1 VARYGGSLLK
11 GRHTVRV
18 TRISAAIAICGT
30 LILAGAAV
38 RADAA
43 NSNPPKLDITAETS
57 LSLADALQLAL
68 ANNLTYQAAAQDVSV
83 AEARVIQAGAGRVPS
98 LSAGYSF
105 VHTQNAAFFNFQAP
119 GPGGKLVNKPIF
131 FSATYLNNVDAT
143 LKYALYSGG
152 TVQAAI
158 GQAAAGLSAAQ
169 STYAAQ
175 RATVIRDVTNAY
187 FQLIESQRG
196 TAIADQTVA
205 VANANLKT
213 ANDGLSAGTLAKAD
227 VLRQEVSLANAQV
240 RDIQAS
246 SGASLANATL
256 ANLLNVNLGSQIRPT
271 EELAAATPS
280 FSLSDVLADATSHR
294 YEIGA
299 ARAAVDIADS
309 AVKAAR
315 SGSLPAVVL
324 QVSDASSKPNFE
336 NVPQP
341 QLSETL
347 AVTWKLFD
355 GGLTHGKVAEATA
368 DVEKAKINLKQL
380 SNGIDLEVRQAYFNY
395 TAAQAQVGANKA
407 GQDAADE
414 SLRVSQIRFK
424 SGVGTSLELADALLA
439 DESARTDYVNAQAN
453 LRIALTALQRAAG
466 LL

>member
-1 VARYGGSLLK
+1 
-11 GRHTVRV
+11 VRV
-18 TRISAAIAICGT
+18 PRITTLVALCGV
-30 LILAGAAV
+30 LVFSGAQA
-38 RADAA
+38 RADANTSA
-43 NSNPPKLDITAETS
+43 APKPDAGVHTS

-68 ANNLTYQAAAQDVSV
+68 ANNLSYQAAAQDVKV

-98 LSAGYSF
+98 LSTGYSF

-131 FSATYLNNVDAT
+131 FSATYLNNVNAT
-143 LKYALYSGG
+143 LDYALYSGG
-152 TVQAAI
+152 AVQAAV

-169 STYAAQ
+169 SDYAAQ
-175 RATVIRDVTNAY
+175 RATVIP
-187 FQLIESQRG
+187 
-196 TAIADQTVA
+196 DQTVS
-205 VANANLKT
+205 VAEQNLKT

-227 VLRQEVSLANAQV
+227 VLRQEVTLANAQV
-240 RDIQAS
+240 RDIQVKAD
-246 SGASLANATL
+246 ASLANATL
-256 ANLLNVNLGSQIRPT
+256 ANLLNVNLGSQIEPT

-280 FSLSDVLADATSHR
+280 YALDDVLADATSR
-294 YEIGA
+294 RNELGA
-299 ARAAVDIADS
+299 ARAAVDIADE

-315 SGSLPAVVL
+315 SGTLPAIAL

-368 DVEKAKINLKQL
+368 DVAKAKINYKQL
-380 SNGIDLEVRQAYFNY
+380 SNGVDLEVRQAYFNY
-395 TAAQAQVGANKA
+395 TAAQAQVGANKSA
-407 GQDAADE
+407 QDAADE
-414 SLRVSQIRFK
+414 SLRVSQLRFK
-424 SGVGTSLELADALLA
+424 SGVGTSLELSDALLA
-439 DESARTDYVNAQAN
+439 DSTARTDYVNAQAN
-453 LRIALTALQRAAG
+453 LRIALTELQRAAG

>member
-1 VARYGGSLLK
+1 
-11 GRHTVRV
+11 VRV
-18 TRISAAIAICGT
+18 TSFSAAAAICGA
-30 LILAGAAV
+30 IFLASPAAQAGQTNV
-38 RADAA
+38 DQ
-43 NSNPPKLDITAETS
+43 PQTASTTRTS

-68 ANNLTYQAAAQDVSV
+68 ANNLSYQASAQDVS
-83 AEARVIQAGAGRVPS
+83 AAQARVIQAGAGRVPK
-98 LSAGYSF
+98 LSADYSF
-105 VHTQNAAFFNFQAP
+105 VHTQNPAFFNFQAP
-119 GPGGKLVNKPIF
+119 GPGGKLVTKPIF
-131 FSATYLNNVDAT
+131 FSATNLNNVDAT
-143 LKYALYSGG
+143 LQYALYSGG
-152 TVQAAI
+152 AVQAAI

-169 STYAAQ
+169 SDYAAQ

-187 FQLIESQRG
+187 FQLIEAQRG

-205 VANANLKT
+205 VAKENLKT

-227 VLRQEVSLANAQV
+227 VLRQQVALANAQV
-240 RDIQAS
+240 RDIQA
-246 SGASLANATL
+246 GAAASLANAAL
-256 ANLLNVNLGSQIRPT
+256 ANLLNVNLGSQIDPT

-280 FSLSDVLADATSHR
+280 FALSDVLADATGHR
-294 YEIGA
+294 YELGA
-299 ARAAVDIADS
+299 ARAAVDIAAA

-315 SGSLPAVVL
+315 SGALPFITV
-324 QVSDASSKPNFE
+324 QVADASSKPNFE

-355 GGLTHGKVAEATA
+355 GGLTHGKVAEANA

-424 SGVGTSLELADALLA
+424 SGVGTSLELADALLDDA
-439 DESARTDYVNAQAN
+439 QARTDYVNAQAN

>member
-1 VARYGGSLLK
+1 LK
-11 GRHTVRV
+11 GRQTVRV
-18 TRISAAIAICGT
+18 TRISSAIAICGA
-30 LILAGAAV
+30 LFFAGAAAQ
-38 RADAA
+38 ADPTSAA
-43 NSNPPKLDITAETS
+43 QPQSVSPARTT

-68 ANNLTYQAAAQDVSV
+68 ANNLAYQASAQDVS
-83 AEARVIQAGAGRVPS
+83 AAQARVVQAGAGRVPS
-98 LSAGYSF
+98 LSVGYSY
-105 VHTQNAAFFNFQAP
+105 VGTKDAAFFNFQAP
-119 GPGGKLVNKPIF
+119 GPGGKLINKPIF

-143 LKYALYSGG
+143 LRYALYSGG
-152 TVQAAI
+152 AVQAAI

-169 STYAAQ
+169 SNFAAQ

-187 FQLIESQRG
+187 FQLIEAQRG

-205 VANANLKT
+205 VARENLKT

-227 VLRQEVSLANAQV
+227 VLRQEVALANAQV
-240 RDIQAS
+240 RDIQANA
-246 SGASLANATL
+246 GASLANAAL
-256 ANLLNVNLGSQIRPT
+256 ANLLNVNLGSQIEPT
-271 EELAAATPS
+271 EGLAAATPS
-280 FSLSDVLADATSHR
+280 FALGDVLADATTHR
-294 YEIGA
+294 YELGA
-299 ARAAVDIADS
+299 ARAAVDIADA

-315 SGSLPAVVL
+315 SGSLPAIVL

-395 TAAQAQVGANKA
+395 TAAQAQVGANKS

-414 SLRVSQIRFK
+414 SLRVSQLRFK

-439 DESARTDYVNAQAN
+439 DASARTDYVNAQAN

>member
-1 VARYGGSLLK
+1 
-11 GRHTVRV
+11 VRV
-18 TRISAAIAICGT
+18 PRITTLVALCGV
-30 LILAGAAV
+30 LVFSGAQA
-38 RADAA
+38 RADANTSA
-43 NSNPPKLDITAETS
+43 APKPDAGVHTS

-68 ANNLTYQAAAQDVSV
+68 ANNLSYQAAAQDVKV

-98 LSAGYSF
+98 LSTGYSF

-131 FSATYLNNVDAT
+131 FSATYLNNVNAT
-143 LKYALYSGG
+143 LDYALYSGG
-152 TVQAAI
+152 AVQAAV

-169 STYAAQ
+169 SDYAAQ

-187 FQLIESQRG
+187 FQLIEAQRG
-196 TAIADQTVA
+196 TAIADQTVS
-205 VANANLKT
+205 VAEQNLKT

-227 VLRQEVSLANAQV
+227 VLRQEVTLANAQV
-240 RDIQAS
+240 RDIQVKAD
-246 SGASLANATL
+246 ASLANATL
-256 ANLLNVNLGSQIRPT
+256 ANLLNVNLGSQIEPT

-280 FSLSDVLADATSHR
+280 YALDDVLADATSR
-294 YEIGA
+294 RNELGA
-299 ARAAVDIADS
+299 ARAAVDIADE

-315 SGSLPAVVL
+315 SGTLPAIAL

-368 DVEKAKINLKQL
+368 DVAKAKINYKQL
-380 SNGIDLEVRQAYFNY
+380 SNGVDLEVRQAYFNY
-395 TAAQAQVGANKA
+395 TAAQAQVGANKSA
-407 GQDAADE
+407 QDAADE
-414 SLRVSQIRFK
+414 SLRVSQLRFK
-424 SGVGTSLELADALLA
+424 SGVGTSLELSDALLA
-439 DESARTDYVNAQAN
+439 DSTARTDYVNAQAN
-453 LRIALTALQRAAG
+453 LRIALTELQRAAG

>member
-1 VARYGGSLLK
+1 MRATNL
-11 GRHTVRV
+11 
-18 TRISAAIAICGT
+18 SAAVAICGA
-30 LILAGAAV
+30 ILFIGSAALASPTNV
-38 RADAA
+38 EQPRSESA
-43 NSNPPKLDITAETS
+43 THTS

-68 ANNLTYQAAAQDVSV
+68 ANNLAYQASAQDVSV
-83 AEARVIQAGAGRVPS
+83 AQARVVQAGAGRIPS
-98 LSAGYSF
+98 LSIGASH

-119 GPGGKLVNKPIF
+119 GPGGKLINKPIF

-143 LKYALYSGG
+143 LQYALYTGG
-152 TVQAAI
+152 AVQAAI
-158 GQAAAGLSAAQ
+158 GQAAAGLSAAE
-169 STYAAQ
+169 SNFAAQ
-175 RATVIRDVTNAY
+175 RATVIRDVTDAY
-187 FQLIESQRG
+187 FQLIEAQRG
-196 TAIADQTVA
+196 TAIADQSVA
-205 VANANLKT
+205 VAKANFKT
-213 ANDGLSAGTLAKAD
+213 AEDGLNAGTLAKAD
-227 VLRQEVSLANAQV
+227 VLRQQVALANAQV
-240 RDIQAS
+240 RDIQAG
-246 SGASLANATL
+246 SGASLANAAL
-256 ANLLNVNLGSQIRPT
+256 ANLLNVNLGSQIQPT

-280 FSLSDVLADATSHR
+280 FALADVLADATTHR
-294 YEIGA
+294 YELGA
-299 ARAAVDIADS
+299 ARAAVDIADE
-309 AVKAAR
+309 AVKGAR
-315 SGSLPAVVL
+315 SGTLPAITL

-347 AVTWKLFD
+347 AMTWKLFD
-355 GGLTHGKVAEATA
+355 GGLTHGKVAEARA

-407 GQDAADE
+407 AQDAADE
-414 SLRVSQIRFK
+414 SLRVSQLRFK

>member
-1 VARYGGSLLK
+1 
-11 GRHTVRV
+11 VRV
-18 TRISAAIAICGT
+18 TRFSAAIAICGAF
-30 LILAGAAV
+30 ILSAAAV

-43 NSNPPKLDITAETS
+43 NSNPPKLEIVTETS

-68 ANNLTYQAAAQDVSV
+68 ANNLSYRSAAQDVKV

-98 LSAGYSF
+98 LSAGYSY
-105 VHTQNAAFFNFQAP
+105 VGTKNAAFFNFQTP
-119 GPGGKLVNKPIF
+119 GPGGKLVNKQIF
-131 FSATYLNNVDAT
+131 FSATYLNNVNAT
-143 LKYALYSGG
+143 LQYALYTGG
-152 TVQAAI
+152 AVQAAV

-169 STYAAQ
+169 SDYAAQ

-187 FQLIESQRG
+187 FQLIEAQRG
-196 TAIADQTVA
+196 TAIADQTVS
-205 VANANLKT
+205 VAEQNLKT
-213 ANDGLSAGTLAKAD
+213 ANDGLAAGTLAKAD
-227 VLRQEVSLANAQV
+227 VLRQEVTLADAQV
-240 RDIQAS
+240 RDIQIKAD
-246 SGASLANATL
+246 ALLANAAL
-256 ANLLNVNLGSQIRPT
+256 ANLLNVNLGSQIEPT

-280 FSLSDVLADATSHR
+280 FALDDVLADAASR
-294 YEIGA
+294 RNELGA
-299 ARAAVDIADS
+299 ARAAVDIADA

-315 SGSLPAVVL
+315 SGTLPAVVL
-324 QVSDASSKPNFE
+324 QVSDASSRPNFE

-368 DVEKAKINLKQL
+368 DVEKAKINYKQL
-380 SNGIDLEVRQAYFNY
+380 SNGVDLEVRQAYFNY
-395 TAAQAQVGANKA
+395 TAAQAQVGANKSA
-407 GQDAADE
+407 QDAADE

-424 SGVGTSLELADALLA
+424 SGVGTSLELSDALLA
-439 DESARTDYVNAQAN
+439 DSTARTDYVNAQAN